1 MASEKCVLG
10 DVDFESMV
18 VWTRVWVVGDGVVS
32 MCVGLI
38 VFVFMSY

>member
-1 MASEKCVLG
+1 
-10 DVDFESMV
+10 

-38 VFVFMSY
+38 LFVLGVCVFVVLN